1 MDLSLDSG
9 RDRRPTRYMVPAR
22 YGRNNLIVSDPG
34 PSTSTRGA
42 AMPRN
47 KSRQAGKRPW
57 RVALT
62 PKEKIDAI
70 NRVHNGESKA
80 AVARDIGV
88 PESTFRGWCKAKD
101 KILSQANNLKTSA
114 ATLPGTSLAGF
125 EHVLTSSSDNS
136 NNRAVGDS
144 SSRSTLTTQATML
157 GLPSTS
163 GVTERAE
170 EFKAGPAYKRLKY
183 ENNSAGITMANNM
196 STSIRAPIV
205 SHTMYNNM
213 APSDAKATALA
224 TLLNSIVKSDN
235 QRHAMANMVANTVV
249 DMSFTTNML
258 EQHQQQL
265 QQQTNNTLLNRN
277 KRKHSASG
285 IASTMDVPK
294 PSMRIQNDQLP
305 NIEKSFGS
313 VSQNYEITIPSTSSS
328 DPVIPQSKP
337 IRNVKKP
344 LKKRRT
350 FDAVNNNNID
360 DDMDN
365 ETARKNPDTMV
376 PPGCNETVEYCTKL
390 LVW

>member
-1 MDLSLDSG
+1 MCLTNIVLSVDTMKIKLDQQQESAMDLSLDSG

-47 KSRQAGKRPW
+47 ESRQASKRPW

-170 EFKAGPAYKRLKY
+170 EFKAGPSYKRLKY

-224 TLLNSIVKSDN
+224 TLLNSIVKSDVYFSHLRYTN
-235 QRHAMANMVANTVV
+235 AINFLNEVARTNGTVANMVANTVV

-258 EQHQQQL
+258 APTTAAT
-265 QQQTNNTLLNRN
+265 TN
-277 KRKHSASG
+277 
-285 IASTMDVPK
+285 
-294 PSMRIQNDQLP
+294 
-305 NIEKSFGS
+305 
-313 VSQNYEITIPSTSSS
+313 
-328 DPVIPQSKP
+328 
-337 IRNVKKP
+337 
-344 LKKRRT
+344 
-350 FDAVNNNNID
+350 
-360 DDMDN
+360 
-365 ETARKNPDTMV
+365 
-376 PPGCNETVEYCTKL
+376 
-390 LVW
+390 

>member
-1 MDLSLDSG
+1 MCLTNIVLSVDTMKIKLDQQQESAMDLSLDSG

-47 KSRQAGKRPW
+47 ESRQASKRPW

-196 STSIRAPIV
+196 STS
-205 SHTMYNNM
+205 
-213 APSDAKATALA
+213 
-224 TLLNSIVKSDN
+224 
-235 QRHAMANMVANTVV
+235 MANMVANTVV

-258 EQHQQQL
+258 KQHQQQL

-337 IRNVKKP
+337 IRNVKKRKS
-344 LKKRRT
+344 LSSI
-350 FDAVNNNNID
+350 ID
-360 DDMDN
+360 DLRHRY
-365 ETARKNPDTMV
+365 T
-376 PPGCNETVEYCTKL
+376 PPSSNSVKEASNI
-390 LVW
+390 